1 VSARRVAPLSLVA
14 AQALAEGPPSR
25 VRYMGGEGHGG
36 GSVAEVRETPRGVSV
51 WINGFRVTSHLD
63 LADFL
68 TRWRVAESDLRGAP

>member
-1 VSARRVAPLSLVA
+1 MSGRRVAPLSLVA

-51 WINGFRVTSHLD
+51 WVNGFRVHSHPTLT
-63 LADFL
+63 DFL
-68 TRWRVAESDLRGAP
+68 ARWRVAESDLRVQP